1 MKLLRKLSRRAISP
15 LIATIIL
22 IAICVVGGLMVY
34 SIFMSTSSTM
44 SARGQISM
52 EAVDLVKNTAGDATF
67 SITLKNTG
75 NKPAVSLKVTLQGQS
90 AVSLKVAGADISNS
104 NPLQP
109 GQSATLLVN
118 PVSQASYT
126 YIVGNSYNVVIEAQ
140 FSDGSVFTK
149 TEAVTCRYG

>member
-1 MKLLRKLSRRAISP
+1 MKTFRKLSRRAISP
-15 LIATIIL
+15 LIATIML
-22 IAICVVGGLMVY
+22 IAICVVGGLLVY

-44 SARGQISM
+44 SARGQISV

-75 NKPAVSLKVTLQGQS
+75 NKPAVSLNVTLQGQT
-90 AVSLKVAGADISNS
+90 AMKLQVNGKDISDS

-109 GQSATLLVN
+109 GQSATALLNINAPTQYV
-118 PVSQASYT
+118 
-126 YIVGNSYNVVIEAQ
+126 VGNSYNVIIEAQ

>member
-1 MKLLRKLSRRAISP
+1 MKTSRKLSRRAISP

-34 SIFMSTSSTM
+34 SIFMSTSGTM
-44 SARGQISM
+44 SARGQISV
-52 EAVDLVKNTAGDATF
+52 EAIDLVKNTEGNATF

-75 NKPAVSLKVTLQGQS
+75 NKPAVSLNVTLQGQTDPL
-90 AVSLKVAGADISNS
+90 VLKVAGNPISSN

-109 GQSATLLVN
+109 GQSATALLDIN
-118 PVSQASYT
+118 APAP
-126 YIVGNSYNVVIEAQ
+126 YIVGNSYNVVIQAK

-149 TEAVTCRYG
+149 TEAVMCRYG